1 MLFRCFQQEIITKKG
16 GDFLTKVTANKLK
29 QPIKEIDCLKILF
42 GEE

>member
-1 MLFRCFQQEIITKKG
+1 MFSTRNYNKKG
-16 GDFLTKVTANKLK
+16 GDFLTKVSANKLK